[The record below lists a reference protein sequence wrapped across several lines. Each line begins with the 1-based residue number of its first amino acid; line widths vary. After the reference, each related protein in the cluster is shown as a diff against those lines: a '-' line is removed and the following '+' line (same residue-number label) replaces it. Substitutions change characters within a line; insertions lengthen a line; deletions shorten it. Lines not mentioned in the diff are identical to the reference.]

1 MDQVSLSVQGLGLG
15 HSSGTKPSRL
25 LTCPQSAEVSWQPAR
40 IARSSHLSPVDDDVL
55 PSPLRGRSAVHT
67 AQLAEGGGPA
77 RAVTEM
83 GAHRAQLG
91 AVCLAV
97 AVMVMLPPLRAPET
111 SLHKEQKR
119 HCFQGPSGHLG
130 RCPAHGSE
138 GEHVV
143 PRGRMKHHPVLVCVW
158 GTARRLP
165 AGDAHPVCRRW
176 CVTLNTHPSER
187 QSRTAAL
194 ESVVFNAGESDTA
207 KLENKVC
214 AVSCTVPSVSWDP
227 TPSPLEALHSV

>member
-1 MDQVSLSVQGLGLG
+1 M
-15 HSSGTKPSRL
+15 
-25 LTCPQSAEVSWQPAR
+25 
-40 IARSSHLSPVDDDVL
+40 L

-67 AQLAEGGGPA
+67 AQLAKGGGLA

-97 AVMVMLPPLRAPET
+97 AVMVTLPPLRQPET

-119 HCFQGPSGHLG
+119 HCFQGPSGCLG

-158 GTARRLP
+158 GVQH
-165 AGDAHPVCRRW
+165 GGCRQE
-176 CVTLNTHPSER
+176 THIR
-187 QSRTAAL
+187 FAD
-194 ESVVFNAGESDTA
+194 VGV
-207 KLENKVC
+207 
-214 AVSCTVPSVSWDP
+214 W
-227 TPSPLEALHSV
+227 H